1 MDSKRLKQAFKKA
14 FTITTAVFS
23 ASVVLL
29 AVLSALFGELV
40 YPESI
45 LRLFA
50 VFFMLYFLS
59 VVRIYFAG
67 SRWASN
73 KPYILINIMFAPLYF
88 ACGVLGLFANNS
100 YIEPSYILVLTP
112 IFIVTFSI
120 AQLVTYLVK
129 KAGTDKMNDALNE
142 FHKEHQEDGYE
153 EEMADGN
160 QGI

>member
-50 VFFMLYFLS
+50 VFFMLYLS
-59 VVRIYFAG
+59 G
-67 SRWASN
+67 
-73 KPYILINIMFAPLYF
+73 YILPDPD
-88 ACGVLGLFANNS
+88 GLQTSLIYLSTSCSRHFISAAECWVFLQTTAISNH
-100 YIEPSYILVLTP
+100 LT
-112 IFIVTFSI
+112 FWS
-120 AQLVTYLVK
+120 
-129 KAGTDKMNDALNE
+129 
-142 FHKEHQEDGYE
+142 
-153 EEMADGN
+153 
-160 QGI
+160 